1 MIRSLTRGNRPL
13 AFPSELLTRSLD
25 YYVRRAE
32 TGNISIGSDYESYWR
47 ILEDPDLID
56 DDRLCREILEWK
68 ERHENN
74 HRTWIEGLRKELQRK
89 IKELPRHDRE
99 RVLEY
104 PQTIVR
110 SYCSD
115 EAFLETAIQ
124 PFLAAAGHPET
135 FRGKVP
141 QLLRQLEP
149 WRFYFLSRAYEIYNR
164 AIQTGGYGHKKHP
177 GSRDLLQATYLP
189 FCDCFVTL
197 DKGQKREIRRVSFFG
212 HVPRRVITFNQFK
225 SLACSSSSWFK
236 NLHWLVWLATLAV
249 LFLVLYHLTAS

>member
-1 MIRSLTRGNRPL
+1 MSPKDFDPIGGFAPMGEFWQLNHYAGDEGFLGWMALQPL
-13 AFPSELLTRSLD
+13 RRVTAFTELD
-25 YYVRRAE
+25 
-32 TGNISIGSDYESYWR
+32 
-47 ILEDPDLID
+47 
-56 DDRLCREILEWK
+56 
-68 ERHENN
+68 
-74 HRTWIEGLRKELQRK
+74 
-89 IKELPRHDRE
+89 KELPGHDRE

-149 WRFYFLSRAYEIYNR
+149 WRLYFLSRAYEIYNR
-164 AIQTGGYGHKKHP
+164 AIQTGGYGHLKHP

-189 FCDCFVTL
+189 FCDCFVTQ

-225 SLACSSSSWFK
+225 SLAGCSGSWFK

-249 LFLVLYHLTAS
+249 LFLVLYRLTAS